1 MEMIRADVLVGLVV
15 QVVVVVVTL
24 QEGEEGELEGRH
36 HQVNSEDDSHPL
48 AANLHE
54 VFRLPPGKIQHIQL
68 TSNTGLGTGLTCW
81 W

>member
-54 VFRLPPGKIQHIQL
+54 VFRLAPGKTRYREL
-68 TSNTGLGTGLTCW
+68 SDWTGRGSLTCW